1 MKKGKDGIYARYIKR
16 ILDVVL
22 AFTALVLLSWLY
34 AILAVKVR
42 RNLGSP
48 VLFTQ
53 PRPGKG
59 EKIFQLYKF
68 RSMTDERDA
77 DGNLLPDEQRL
88 TRFGRWLR
96 GTSMDELPQ
105 LWNVLRGDMSLIGPR
120 PQLVRDMVFMTPEQ
134 RRRHDVR
141 PGISGLAQVSG
152 RNALEWERKLEK
164 DVEYVESIS
173 FSQDVFIIL
182 KTIAQVVFHKKGIE
196 DNDADEVDLT
206 DDYGV
211 FLLKKGNITRSQL
224 DEGFLRAERI
234 LAGEKEEAELARIT

>member
-16 ILDVVL
+16 ILDIVL
-22 AFTALVLLSWLY
+22 AFMALVLLSWLY

-59 EKIFQLYKF
+59 EKIFRLYKF

-88 TRFGRWLR
+88 TAFGKRLR
-96 GTSMDELPQ
+96 GSSMDELPQ

-134 RRRHDVR
+134 RRRHNVR

-152 RNALEWERKLEK
+152 RNALEWERKMEK
-164 DVEYVESIS
+164 DVEYVDNIS
-173 FSQDVFIIL
+173 FGTDISIIIKTVSQVIFR
-182 KTIAQVVFHKKGIE
+182 KKGME
-196 DNDADEVDLT
+196 ESDVDEVDLT

-211 FLLKKGNITRSQL
+211 FLLKSGVITQAQF
-224 DEGFLRAERI
+224 DEGMLSAARLLGEIPAEQRVSSS
-234 LAGEKEEAELARIT
+234 A

>member
-22 AFTALVLLSWLY
+22 AFTALVLLFWLY

-164 DVEYVESIS
+164 DVEYVENIS
-173 FSQDVFIIL
+173 FSQDASIIL

-196 DNDADEVDLT
+196 DNDVDEVDLT

-211 FLLKKGNITRSQL
+211 FLMKKGVITKERF
-224 DEGFLRAERI
+224 DEGLLRAERI
-234 LAGEKEEAELARIT
+234 LAGEKEEAELARVT